1 MFHKLFTLPIRS
13 VIKLA
18 EKIHEEAEDELY
30 NLQRIQEK
38 LMQLHMMFEEKE
50 IDEETYIST
59 EKELL
64 TRYKIAREREK
75 EKFKLK

>member
-1 MFHKLFTLPIRS
+1 MFHKLFTFPIKS
-13 VIKLA
+13 VIKIT
-18 EKIHEEAEDELY
+18 EKIHEEAENELY

-38 LMQLHMMFEEKE
+38 IMQLHLMFEEKE

-75 EKFKLK
+75 EKNNFE